1 MTPDEAGELESLR
14 LEVRTLRGE
23 VKTLREFVSALYA
36 MINEEEEEDDYEADG
51 SFRGG
56 MEFGRLNT

>member
-14 LEVRTLRGE
+14 LEVKTLRGE

-36 MINEEEEEDDYEADG
+36 MINEEEDDYEADG

>member
-23 VKTLREFVSALYA
+23 GKTLREFVSAFYA
-36 MINEEEEEDDYEADG
+36 MINEEEDGDYEADG